1 MSSISG
7 IQSNSSMSAM
17 SYARTTGLTSDQ
29 KNGIQ
34 SVLKNF
40 DSKNL
45 TEADAKSI
53 TSEFKKLGLQPGKDL
68 ESAMAASG
76 FDAKEVG
83 QLAFG
88 TGGPPGAAQG
98 GNPPPPP
105 PPPSGGGKLTSSDE
119 VSDYLTTLIS
129 SLTSN
134 TDRDSTVGT
143 TDSEFNQLLKTASDL
158 LGAKG
163 NLVDRAV

>member
-17 SYARTTGLTSDQ
+17 SYARPTGLTSDQ

-45 TEADAKSI
+45 TESDAKSI

-76 FDAKEVG
+76 FDAKQVG

-88 TGGPPGAAQG
+88 TGGSPGAAQG
-98 GNPPPPP
+98 GNPPPT
-105 PPPSGGGKLTSSDE
+105 PPSGGGKLTSSDD

-134 TDRDSTVGT
+134 TDSESTGGT

>member
-1 MSSISG
+1 MPNYKLQVEVIPQYLPE
-7 IQSNSSMSAM
+7 QSDPA
-17 SYARTTGLTSDQ
+17 G
-29 KNGIQ
+29 
-34 SVLKNF
+34 
-40 DSKNL
+40 NL
-45 TEADAKSI
+45 YTFAYSI
-53 TSEFKKLGLQPGKDL
+53 TITNKGNI
-68 ESAMAASG
+68 
-76 FDAKEVG
+76 
-83 QLAFG
+83 
-88 TGGPPGAAQG
+88 AAQG

-105 PPPSGGGKLTSSDE
+105 PPPSWGGKLTSSDE

-134 TDRDSTVGT
+134 TDRESTVGT